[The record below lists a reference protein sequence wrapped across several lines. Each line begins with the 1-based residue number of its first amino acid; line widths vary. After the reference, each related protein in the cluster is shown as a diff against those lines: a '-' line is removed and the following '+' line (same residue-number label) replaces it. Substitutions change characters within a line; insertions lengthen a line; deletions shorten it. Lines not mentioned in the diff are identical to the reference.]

1 MVTYTVNNTEQE
13 KKIYCGREFEHDL
26 TTDTRYNYIYVGD
39 MPIALYV
46 QGDTNAMYTLHTNY
60 IGSIEKISDKNGNVV
75 DSMSYTPF
83 GQRRLYSDWSK
94 TDTAKHLIDRGFTGQ
109 QHLDNF
115 ALINFNGRMYDPVL
129 AHFLSPDPYIQNPEN
144 PLNYNRYSY
153 CLFSP
158 LQYVDPSGE
167 VYNPIFDWQGNFLGT
182 DDRGIQGE
190 AIIMNAKDFVQNMD
204 HFEAL
209 KKGTKR
215 SDLKILWFELM
226 NKIDAQ
232 TSTFSNRPDWDGIV
246 TREEGIAWAK
256 SHPDALKN
264 PTPENTLYINAAL
277 LDFGNISI
285 SNFINGVGK
294 SSPIQTL
301 TPKNFINGLLFDG
314 KVQNTVYALGS
325 VNLLLLNNFGEVMI
339 VNDNATDYDWNAG
352 GDFARDKMIKIER
365 KINNLT
371 DKHGF
376 RTIYYGKGK
385 VK

>member
-1 MVTYTVNNTEQE
+1 MFHYFNT
-13 KKIYCGREFEHDL
+13 
-26 TTDTRYNYIYVGD
+26 
-39 MPIALYV
+39 
-46 QGDTNAMYTLHTNY
+46 TL
-60 IGSIEKISDKNGNVV
+60 SI
-75 DSMSYTPF
+75 
-83 GQRRLYSDWSK
+83 
-94 TDTAKHLIDRGFTGQ
+94 
-109 QHLDNF
+109 
-115 ALINFNGRMYDPVL
+115 
-129 AHFLSPDPYIQNPEN
+129 
-144 PLNYNRYSY
+144 NRYSY

-190 AIIMNAKDFVQNMD
+190 AIIMNATDFVQNMD

-277 LDFGNISI
+277 LDFGNISTTKFSSI
-285 SNFINGVGK
+285 GKETVIRTLNIGNF
-294 SSPIQTL
+294 L
-301 TPKNFINGLLFDG
+301 NGLFAGHL
-314 KVQNTVYALGS
+314 QNTVYALGR
-325 VNLLLLNNFGEVMI
+325 VNLILLNQLGDVRV
-339 VNDNATDYDWNAG
+339 VNDNATDYDWNTDG
-352 GDFARDKMIKIER
+352 GMIRNTLIQIER
-365 KINNLT
+365 KLNNLNDT
-371 DKHGF
+371 HGF
-376 RTIYYGKGK
+376 KTFYYGVGTLRK
-385 VK
+385 

>member
-1 MVTYTVNNTEQE
+1 MTTYSVNNTEQE
-13 KKIYCGREFEHDL
+13 KKIYCGREYEHNL
-26 TTDTRYNYIYVGD
+26 TTNTQYNYIYVGD

-83 GQRRLYSDWSK
+83 GQRKLYSDWSK

-129 AHFLSPDPYIQNPEN
+129 AHFLSPDPYIQSPEN
-144 PLNYNRYSY
+144 PLNYNRYAY

-182 DDRGIQGE
+182 DDKGIQGE

-204 HFEAL
+204 HGEAL
-209 KKGTKR
+209 KKGYRR
-215 SDLKILWFELM
+215 SELPDIMFDLM

-232 TSTFSNRPDWDGIV
+232 TSTFPNRPDWDGFV
-246 TREEGIAWAK
+246 TIGEGIAWAK
-256 SHPDALKN
+256 MHPRALKN

-277 LDFGNISI
+277 LDLGFLTVKNSGLKVGQDYTNVNLYYYVNRYSFRSI
-285 SNFINGVGK
+285 H
-294 SSPIQTL
+294 T
-301 TPKNFINGLLFDG
+301 T
-314 KVQNTVYALGS
+314 YALGNTS
-325 VNLLLLNNFGEVMI
+325 IKLLDNNGTISFYGDAYDWDYHNGSYCRNALIFLERTRTGL
-339 VNDNATDYDWNAG
+339 NDNHGFKVSIYGTA
-352 GDFARDKMIKIER
+352 
-365 KINNLT
+365 KIN
-371 DKHGF
+371 KIWPF
-376 RTIYYGKGK
+376 
-385 VK
+385 